1 MGRNDT
7 TSQLIDEIL
16 RFGAI
21 SLALGAT
28 MIAPNI
34 MIGLKKPLD
43 SLFQHLD
50 KQEREREIRRTLY
63 YMKERG
69 YLAGEYEHGLQLTD
83 KARERLARIDAKLIA
98 TPQDVWDGWWRIII
112 YDIPNELQ
120 SARHA
125 LQNELRRYGCYILQ
139 RSVYITPFPC
149 IDDIQTLAA
158 RCGADKY
165 VTHFEAKNLPNA
177 AAMIRLF
184 KKKYPNTKFQ

>member
-112 YDIPNELQ
+112 YDI
-120 SARHA
+120 
-125 LQNELRRYGCYILQ
+125 
-139 RSVYITPFPC
+139 
-149 IDDIQTLAA
+149 
-158 RCGADKY
+158 
-165 VTHFEAKNLPNA
+165 
-177 AAMIRLF
+177 
-184 KKKYPNTKFQ
+184 

>member
-1 MGRNDT
+1 
-7 TSQLIDEIL
+7 
-16 RFGAI
+16 
-21 SLALGAT
+21 

>member
-28 MIAPNI
+28 MVAPNI

>member
-28 MIAPNI
+28 MVAPNI

-63 YMKERG
+63 YMKERE